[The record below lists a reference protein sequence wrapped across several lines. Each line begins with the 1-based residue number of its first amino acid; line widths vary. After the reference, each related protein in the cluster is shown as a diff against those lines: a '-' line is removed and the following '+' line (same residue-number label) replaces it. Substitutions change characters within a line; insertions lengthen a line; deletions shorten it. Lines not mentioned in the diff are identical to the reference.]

1 MRDVRP
7 EIMHAFGTPVIA
19 LDLPNHESID
29 AELSEVILEHRKT
42 DRGLVRS
49 NVSSWHSDEDFVKWG
64 GRNAQFLAQTFGNIC
79 SGVTELSTQP
89 GSGSRQWVVRM
100 WANVFEQGALNRLHC
115 HPGAFWSGV
124 YYVNDGRSDSA
135 EDIGGDLIL
144 HSPHE
149 LASSMYAPDV
159 HIRLPNGERLSSA
172 LTVRPRPGL
181 GVLFPSW
188 LMHEVDP
195 YRGSRLRIS
204 IAFNFSLTAG
214 PSPAE

>member
-1 MRDVRP
+1 MQARDFRP

-19 LDLPNHESID
+19 VDIPNYEIIN
-29 AELSEVILEHRKT
+29 AELTEVITEHRKT
-42 DRGLVRS
+42 DKGLIRS
-49 NVSSWHSDEDFVKWG
+49 NVNSWHSDEDFVKWG
-64 GRNAQFLAQTFGNIC
+64 GRNAQFLAQTFGNVC
-79 SGVTELSTQP
+79 TALTELPVSSVP
-89 GSGSRQWVVRM
+89 GSRQWVVRM

-124 YYVNDGRSDSA
+124 YYVNDGRRAPD
-135 EDIGGDLIL
+135 EDIGGDLVL

-159 HIRLPNGERLSSA
+159 HMKLPNGERLSSA
-172 LTVRPRPGL
+172 FTVRPRPGL

-195 YRGSRLRIS
+195 YRGSRVRIS
-204 IAFNFSLTAG
+204 IAFNFSFTGG
-214 PSPAE
+214 PTS